1 MSKPLRNQLEG
12 LFQAMSAEHE
22 QRESFT
28 MPDKLKDAVFST
40 LDATSLLADIVD
52 LFTVKLIQ
60 CQSELIDAVPDS
72 TYGSDTAEKN
82 HLFDYILS
90 QRQNSKPHNPN

>member
-1 MSKPLRNQLEG
+1 MPKPFKNQLEG

-22 QRESFT
+22 QREALQ

-40 LDATSLLADIVD
+40 LDATSLIADIVD

-60 CQSELIDAVPDS
+60 CQSEVIDAVPDS
-72 TYGSDTAEKN
+72 TYGSVYTEKQQ
-82 HLFDYILS
+82 LFDYILN
-90 QRQNSKPHNPN
+90 QRKSTQP

>member
-1 MSKPLRNQLEG
+1 MPQPIKNQLEG

-22 QRESFT
+22 QREALQ

-40 LDATSLLADIVD
+40 LDATSLIADIVD

-60 CQSELIDAVPDS
+60 CQSEVIDAVPDS
-72 TYGSDTAEKN
+72 TYGSASTEKQQ
-82 HLFDYILS
+82 LFDYILNH
-90 QRQNSKPHNPN
+90 RK